1 MCSAINTETHLIH
14 MEKDTYIFVLS
25 GLDPSGKAGFVRD
38 IATITAIG
46 SYAGGVI
53 TALTVQDFH
62 SGYGFVPVDPQTLRR
77 QVETVWEQKI
87 PDAVKIGMVPNLQVA
102 ETIAEILKKFRRRK
116 NFFVVWDPVLA
127 SSDSFPLTEEDQ
139 IGQIS
144 SALSPE
150 IDLLTPNLPEF
161 RRLFG
166 IAPEDKN
173 IVAALE
179 KFHIRGLIL
188 KGGHSDGDTAT
199 DILIFGE
206 KTVKFS
212 RPKIEKTPRGTGCTF
227 SSALATFYA
236 IHRDITRA
244 FLETERFMEQ
254 FLRSFCGGNLS

>member
-1 MCSAINTETHLIH
+1 

-46 SYAGGVI
+46 GYAGGVI

-62 SGYGFVPVDPQTLRR
+62 SGHTFVAVDHGILRR

-116 NFFVVWDPVLA
+116 NFFVVWDPVLI
-127 SSDSFPLTEEDQ
+127 SSDNFPLTDENQIDQ
-139 IGQIS
+139 IF

-166 IAPEDKN
+166 IAPEEKN

-188 KGGHSDGDTAT
+188 KGGHTNGNIAT
-199 DILIFGE
+199 DILVFGG
-206 KTVKFS
+206 KTAKFS
-212 RPKIEKTPRGTGCTF
+212 RPKLKNSPRGTGCTF

-236 IHRDITRA
+236 IHRDITKA

-254 FLRSFCGGNLS
+254 FLKSFCGGNLS

>member
-1 MCSAINTETHLIH
+1 MCSTINTETHLIR

-38 IATITAIG
+38 IATITATG
-46 SYAGGVI
+46 GYAGGAV
-53 TALTVQDFH
+53 TALTIQDFAH
-62 SGYGFVPVDPQTLRR
+62 TYGFVPVDPQTLRR

-102 ETIAEILKKFRRRK
+102 ETISEILKKFRRRK

-127 SSDSFPLTEEDQ
+127 SSDNLPLTDEN
-139 IGQIS
+139 QIS
-144 SALSPE
+144 QIFSALSPE

-166 IAPEDKN
+166 IAPEEKN

-179 KFHIRGLIL
+179 KFHIRGLVL
-188 KGGHSDGDTAT
+188 KGGHSEGDIAT
-199 DILIFGE
+199 DILVFGG
-206 KTVKFS
+206 KTAKFS

-236 IHRDITRA
+236 IHRDITKA